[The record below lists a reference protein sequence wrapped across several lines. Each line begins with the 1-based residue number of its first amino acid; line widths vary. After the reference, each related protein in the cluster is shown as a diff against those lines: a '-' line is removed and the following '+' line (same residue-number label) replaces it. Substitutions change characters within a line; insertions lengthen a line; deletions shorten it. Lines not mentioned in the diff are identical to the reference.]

1 MTRRMAPGLAVPQVC
16 GDPGP
21 AVRLAPALL
30 EAVAD
35 QLAAG
40 LEVAVGDPVYRAVEA
55 EAGLPPRE
63 VELVAGTRIEAE
75 PAREAL
81 AVEGGEVHR
90 HVADLTD
97 AVERGGQRPP
107 GTVEDNHVL
116 AEPQPLLGRRAS
128 STVGKVRVS

>member
-55 EAGLPPRE
+55 EAGLHPRE
-63 VELVAGTRIEAE
+63 VHLVAGTRIEAG
-75 PAREAL
+75 PAPQAL
-81 AVEGGEVHR
+81 AVDGGE
-90 HVADLTD
+90 
-97 AVERGGQRPP
+97 GQ
-107 GTVEDNHVL
+107 
-116 AEPQPLLGRRAS
+116 EPESVGEGKSVSGR
-128 STVGKVRVS
+128 

>member
-55 EAGLPPRE
+55 EAGLHPRE

-75 PAREAL
+75 RARQAL
-81 AVEGGEVHR
+81 SVDGGVVHR
-90 HVADLTD
+90 QVSDLTTD
-97 AVERGGQRPP
+97 VEVWGK
-107 GTVEDNHVL
+107 
-116 AEPQPLLGRRAS
+116 S
-128 STVGKVRVS
+128 STVWNNGVFGKDLE

>member
-40 LEVAVGDPVYRAVEA
+40 LEVAVGDPLYRAVEA
-55 EAGLPPRE
+55 EAGLHPRE

-75 PAREAL
+75 LAREAL
-81 AVEGGEVHR
+81 AVDGGEVHR
-90 HVADLTD
+90 QVADLTED
-97 AVERGGQRPP
+97 VEVGGQRRH
-107 GTVEDNHVL
+107 GTVEERSDGSGGGNECVSK
-116 AEPQPLLGRRAS
+116 GR
-128 STVGKVRVS
+128 